1 MKDHN
6 YATLAHIAGEVWGT
20 LARATLNQPLVTPT
34 QAVPQPV
41 QPERVLGSDK
51 YFEILGQLKEDFK
64 KEVPIETETE
74 SGEDT

>member
-6 YATLAHIAGEVWGT
+6 YTTLAHIAGEIWGT
-20 LARATLNQPLVTPT
+20 LARATLNQPVIVPT

-41 QPERVLGSDK
+41 QPERVLGPDK

-64 KEVPIETETE
+64 KEVPVETEIE
-74 SGEDT
+74 HGKDT